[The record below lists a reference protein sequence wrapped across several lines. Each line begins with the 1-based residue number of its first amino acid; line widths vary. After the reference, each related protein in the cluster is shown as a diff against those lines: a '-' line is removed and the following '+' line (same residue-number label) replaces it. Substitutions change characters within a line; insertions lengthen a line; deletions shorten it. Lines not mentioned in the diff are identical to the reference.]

1 MHSDKVFTKAYRLFL
16 AMHSDK
22 VLSYGYTDY
31 FLKRTQII
39 FTHYINSPL
48 DLVQYDY
55 VYEKNHMVLWCTFV
69 IHSDGISSIVDKEEW
84 SILRERW
91 VWMVY

>member
-1 MHSDKVFTKAYRLFL
+1 MDSDNVF
-16 AMHSDK
+16 
-22 VLSYGYTDY
+22 SYGYTDY

-55 VYEKNHMVLWCTFV
+55 VYEKNHMVLWCTV
-69 IHSDGISSIVDKEEW
+69 TINSDGVGGLSY
-84 SILRERW
+84 R
-91 VWMVY
+91 VYVT